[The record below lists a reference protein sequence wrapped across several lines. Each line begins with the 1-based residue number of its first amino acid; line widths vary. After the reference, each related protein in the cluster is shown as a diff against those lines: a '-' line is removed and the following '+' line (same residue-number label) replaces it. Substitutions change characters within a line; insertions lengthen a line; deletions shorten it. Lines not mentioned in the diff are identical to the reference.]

1 MSIFS
6 IGLSG
11 LSAAQT
17 ALSTTSNNLSNV
29 YTEGYNRQLP
39 ILGES
44 YSNGSTGTGVSVDEV
59 QRQFNSYIT
68 EQYNDANSQT
78 SALESYQS
86 QVSQIDNLLADS
98 DAGLAPLMQDFF
110 SSLDDLSGA
119 ASDPAAR
126 EGVLGSASSMAAQ
139 FRSFDSYLG
148 DMRSSLNGQLE
159 GTVTDINNTATQIA
173 SLNDQITQARAKSGE
188 EPNTLLDKRDKLVS
202 DLNELVGADLNVQ
215 DGDTYNINL
224 ENGQPL
230 VSGTRSYD
238 LEAVS
243 SSEDPSRT
251 VIGYRDAAGNVNQ
264 IDDSAF
270 ENGELGGLLSFRSE
284 TLDSVQ
290 NQLGRM
296 TAVLGSEFNAVHEQG
311 VDLNGND
318 GEKFFEIGK
327 PKVISSSQNGDNGA
341 EITAEYSDVNRL
353 TSSDY
358 RITAT
363 GDDGVYEYERLSD
376 GKTGTLPDPDTG
388 EMTVDGVALNVTGT
402 PEEGDT
408 FMLQPTRT
416 AAQDFEVAIS
426 EGAEIAAS
434 SSADGDDSNGEVGS
448 GNNENALA
456 LLDLQSEKIV
466 GGTSSVSDAYAS
478 LVNDVGNT
486 TNITQV
492 NLDAQSGLTEQ
503 LREYQQSES
512 GVNLD
517 EEYANL
523 IRYQQYYQAN
533 ARVIDVGSQVL
544 DSVLQL
550 R

>member
-311 VDLNGND
+311 VDLNGEDGGAFFNVGSPRVLSNSEND
-318 GEKFFEIGK
+318 G
-327 PKVISSSQNGDNGA
+327 NGS
-341 EITAEYSDVNRL
+341 ITAEYGDVTKL

-358 RITAT
+358 RITYS
-363 GDDGVYEYERLSD
+363 GGEYQAEKLSD
-376 GKTGTLPDPDTG
+376 GKTTTLTPDGAGDVEFEGMTLNISGT
-388 EMTVDGVALNVTGT
+388 AQ
-402 PEEGDT
+402 EGDS

-426 EGAEIAAS
+426 EGAEIAAAS
-434 SSADGDDSNGEVGS
+434 DEGGS

-466 GGTSSVSDAYAS
+466 GGTSSVSGAYAS

-523 IRYQQYYQAN
+523 VRYQQYYQAN

>member
-59 QRQFNSYIT
+59 QRQFNSYVT

-296 TAVLGSEFNAVHEQG
+296 TAVLGSEFNAVHKQG

-327 PKVISSSQNGDNGA
+327 PKVISSSENGA
-341 EITAEYSDVNRL
+341 EITAKYSDVNAL

-363 GDDGVYEYERLSD
+363 GGGEYEAERLSD
-376 GKTGTLPDPDTG
+376 GKTTTLPDPDTG
-388 EMTVDGVALNVTGT
+388 EMTVDGVTLNVTGT
-402 PEEGDT
+402 LEEGDS

-426 EGAEIAAS
+426 EGAEIAAAS
-434 SSADGDDSNGEVGS
+434 SEGGS

-523 IRYQQYYQAN
+523 VRYQQYYQAN

>member
-59 QRQFNSYIT
+59 QRQFNSYVT

-78 SALESYQS
+78 SALKSYQS

-311 VDLNGND
+311 VDLNGDDGEAFFNVGSPRVMSNSEND
-318 GEKFFEIGK
+318 G
-327 PKVISSSQNGDNGA
+327 NGS
-341 EITAEYSDVNRL
+341 ITAEYGDVTKL

-358 RITAT
+358 RIT
-363 GDDGVYEYERLSD
+363 YEGGEYQAEKLSD
-376 GKTGTLPDPDTG
+376 GKTTTLTPNGAGDVEFEGMTLNISGT
-388 EMTVDGVALNVTGT
+388 AQ
-402 PEEGDT
+402 EGDS

-426 EGAEIAAS
+426 EGAEIAAAS
-434 SSADGDDSNGEVGS
+434 DAGGS

-466 GGTSSVSDAYAS
+466 GGTSSVSGAYAS

-523 IRYQQYYQAN
+523 VRYQQYYQAN

>member
-29 YTEGYNRQLP
+29 YTEGYNRQVTL
-39 ILGES
+39 LGES

-59 QRQFNSYIT
+59 QRQFNSYVT
-68 EQYNDANSQT
+68 EQYNDANSQK
-78 SALESYQS
+78 SALKSYQS

-98 DAGLAPLMQDFF
+98 DAGLAPLVQDFF

-139 FRSFDSYLG
+139 FRSFDSYLS
-148 DMRSSLNGQLE
+148 DMRDSLNGQLE

-173 SLNDQITQARAKSGE
+173 SLNDQITQARAKSGGE
-188 EPNTLLDKRDKLVS
+188 EPNSLLDKRDKLVA
-202 DLNELVGADLNVQ
+202 DLNELVGAELNVQ
-215 DGDTYNINL
+215 DGKTYNINL

-230 VSGTRSYD
+230 VSGTRSYN

-243 SSEDPSRT
+243 SNEDPSRT

-270 ENGELGGLLSFRSE
+270 ENGELGGLLAFRNE

-296 TAVLGSEFNAVHEQG
+296 TVVLGSEFNAVHESG
-311 VDLNGND
+311 KDLNGDAGEAFFDIGSPRVMSNSQND
-318 GEKFFEIGK
+318 G
-327 PKVISSSQNGDNGA
+327 SGA
-341 EITAEYSDVNRL
+341 ITAEYSDVNKL

-358 RITAT
+358 RITYS
-363 GDDGVYEYERLSD
+363 GGEYQAEKLSD
-376 GKTGTLPDPDTG
+376 GDTTTLTPDAGGDVQLDGMTLNISGT
-388 EMTVDGVALNVTGT
+388 AQ
-402 PEEGDT
+402 EGDS

-416 AAQDFEVAIS
+416 ASQDFEVAIS
-426 EGAEIAAS
+426 EGAEIAA
-434 SSADGDDSNGEVGS
+434 ASNAGGS

-456 LLDLQSEKIV
+456 LLDLQSQKIV
-466 GGTSSVSDAYAS
+466 GGTSSISDAYAS

-523 IRYQQYYQAN
+523 MRYQQYYQAN
-533 ARVIDVGSQVL
+533 ARVIDVGSTIL

>member
-6 IGLSG
+6 IGQSG
-11 LSAAQT
+11 LNAAQA

-29 YTEGYNRQLP
+29 NTEGYNRQLP

-59 QRQFNSYIT
+59 QRQFNSYVT

-98 DAGLAPLMQDFF
+98 EAGLAPLMQDFF

-159 GTVTDINNTATQIA
+159 GAVTDINNTATQIA

-230 VSGTRSYD
+230 VSGTKSHD

-251 VIGYRDAAGNVNQ
+251 VIGYRDAGGNVNQ
-264 IDDSAF
+264 IDESAF

-296 TAVLGSEFNAVHEQG
+296 TAVLGSEFNAIHENG
-311 VDLNGND
+311 KDLNGDDGEAFFNIGSPRVMSNSEND
-318 GEKFFEIGK
+318 G
-327 PKVISSSQNGDNGA
+327 NG
-341 EITAEYSDVNRL
+341 EVTAEYSDVSEL

-363 GDDGVYEYERLSD
+363 GGEEYEAERLSD
-376 GKTGTLPDPDTG
+376 GKTTTLSPDDDG
-388 EMTVDGVALNVTGT
+388 KASVDGVSLTFSGDVQ
-402 PEEGDT
+402 EGDS

-416 AAQDFEVAIS
+416 ASQDFEVAIS
-426 EGAEIAAS
+426 EGSEIAAAS
-434 SSADGDDSNGEVGS
+434 SEGGS
-448 GNNENALA
+448 GNNENALS

-523 IRYQQYYQAN
+523 VRYQQYYQAN
-533 ARVIDVGSQVL
+533 ARVIDVGSSVL

>member
-11 LSAAQT
+11 LSAAQS

-29 YTEGYNRQLP
+29 YTEGYNRQLT

-59 QRQFNSYIT
+59 QRQFNSYVT
-68 EQYNDANSQT
+68 EQYNDANSQK

-86 QVSQIDNLLADS
+86 QVSQIDDLLADS
-98 DAGLAPLMQDFF
+98 DAGLAPLVQDFF
-110 SSLDDLSGA
+110 SSLDDLTGA

-126 EGVLGSASSMAAQ
+126 QGVLGSASSMAAQ

-159 GTVTDINNTATQIA
+159 STVTDINNTATQIA
-173 SLNDQITQARAKSGE
+173 KLNDQITQARAKSGE
-188 EPNTLLDKRDKLVS
+188 EPNSLLDKRDKLVS
-202 DLNELVGADLNVQ
+202 DLNELVGADLNIQ

-230 VSGTRSYD
+230 VSGTQSYD
-238 LEAVS
+238 LEAVES
-243 SSEDPSRT
+243 NEDPSRT
-251 VIGYRDAAGNVNQ
+251 VIAYRDAAGNVNQ

-296 TAVLGSEFNAVHEQG
+296 TAVLGSEFNAVHENG
-311 VDLNGND
+311 VDLNGD
-318 GEKFFEIGK
+318 AGEAFFEIGS
-327 PKVISSSQNGDNGA
+327 PRVMSNSQNDGDGA
-341 EITAEYSDVNRL
+341 ISAEYSDVNQL

-358 RITAT
+358 RITYT
-363 GDDGVYEYERLSD
+363 GGEYQAERLSD
-376 GKTGTLPDPDTG
+376 GDTTTLTPDGSGDVDLDGMTLNISGT
-388 EMTVDGVALNVTGT
+388 AQ
-402 PEEGDT
+402 EGDT

-416 AAQDFEVAIS
+416 AAQDFEVAIT
-426 EGAEIAAS
+426 EGAEIAAAS
-434 SSADGDDSNGEVGS
+434 SEGGS
-448 GNNENALA
+448 GNNENALD

-466 GGTSSVSDAYAS
+466 GGTSSISDAYAS
-478 LVNDVGNT
+478 LVNEVGNT

-523 IRYQQYYQAN
+523 VRYQQYYQAN

>member
-11 LSAAQT
+11 LSAAQS

-29 YTEGYNRQLP
+29 YTEGYNRQLT

-68 EQYNDANSQT
+68 EQYNDANSQK

-86 QVSQIDNLLADS
+86 QVSQIDDLLADS
-98 DAGLAPLMQDFF
+98 DAGLAPLVQDFF
-110 SSLDDLSGA
+110 SSLDDLTGA

-126 EGVLGSASSMAAQ
+126 QGVLGSASSMAAQ

-159 GTVTDINNTATQIA
+159 STVTDINNTATQIA
-173 SLNDQITQARAKSGE
+173 KLNDQITQARAKSGE
-188 EPNTLLDKRDKLVS
+188 EPNSLLDKRDKLVS
-202 DLNELVGADLNVQ
+202 DLNELVGADLNIQ

-230 VSGTRSYD
+230 VSGTQSYD
-238 LEAVS
+238 LEAVES
-243 SSEDPSRT
+243 NEDPSRT
-251 VIGYRDAAGNVNQ
+251 VIAYRDAAGNVNQ

-296 TAVLGSEFNAVHEQG
+296 TVVLGSEFNAVHENG
-311 VDLNGND
+311 VDLNGDDGEAFFNIGSPQVMSNSEND
-318 GEKFFEIGK
+318 G
-327 PKVISSSQNGDNGA
+327 NG
-341 EITAEYSDVNRL
+341 EITAEYDDVNQL

-363 GDDGVYEYERLSD
+363 EDDGVYQAERLSD
-376 GKTGTLPDPDTG
+376 GKTTTLTLDGDDKASL
-388 EMTVDGVALNVTGT
+388 DGVSLTFSGDAQ
-402 PEEGDT
+402 EGDT

-416 AAQDFEVAIS
+416 ASQDFEVAIT
-426 EGAEIAAS
+426 EGAEIAAAS
-434 SSADGDDSNGEVGS
+434 SEGGS
-448 GNNENALA
+448 GNNENALD
-456 LLDLQSEKIV
+456 LLDLQSEKMV
-466 GGTSSVSDAYAS
+466 GGTSSISDAYAS
-478 LVNDVGNT
+478 LVNEVGNT

-523 IRYQQYYQAN
+523 VRYQQYYQAN

>member
-29 YTEGYNRQLP
+29 NTEGYNRQLP

-44 YSNGSTGTGVSVDEV
+44 YSDGSTGTGVSVDEV
-59 QRQFNSYIT
+59 QRQFNSYVT

-173 SLNDQITQARAKSGE
+173 SLNDQITQARAKSGGE
-188 EPNTLLDKRDKLVS
+188 EPNTLLNKRDKLVS
-202 DLNELVGADLNVQ
+202 DLNGLVGADLNVQ

-230 VSGTRSYD
+230 VSGTNSYD

-251 VIGYRDAAGNVNQ
+251 VIGYRDAGGNLNE
-264 IDDSAF
+264 IDDGAF

-311 VDLNGND
+311 VDLNGDDGEAFFNVGSPRVLSNSEND
-318 GEKFFEIGK
+318 G
-327 PKVISSSQNGDNGA
+327 DGA
-341 EITAEYSDVNRL
+341 ITAEYSNVNEL

-358 RITAT
+358 RITYAE
-363 GDDGVYEYERLSD
+363 GEYQAEKLSD
-376 GKTGTLPDPDTG
+376 GTTTTLTPNGDGDVEFDGMTLNISGT
-388 EMTVDGVALNVTGT
+388 AQ
-402 PEEGDT
+402 EGDS

-416 AAQDFEVAIS
+416 ASQDFEVAIS
-426 EGAEIAAS
+426 EGAEIAAAS
-434 SSADGDDSNGEVGS
+434 QEGGS

-523 IRYQQYYQAN
+523 VRYQQYYQAN

>member
-59 QRQFNSYIT
+59 QRQFNSYVT

-215 DGDTYNINL
+215 DGDNYNINL

-296 TAVLGSEFNAVHEQG
+296 TAVLGSEFNAVHEDG
-311 VDLNGND
+311 VDLNGDDGEAFFNVGSPRVMSNSEND
-318 GEKFFEIGK
+318 G
-327 PKVISSSQNGDNGA
+327 NGG
-341 EITAEYSDVNRL
+341 ITAEYDDVNQL

-358 RITAT
+358 RISYS
-363 GDDGVYEYERLSD
+363 GGEYQAEKLSD
-376 GKTGTLPDPDTG
+376 GDTTTLTPDGSGNVQLDGMTLNISGT
-388 EMTVDGVALNVTGT
+388 AQ
-402 PEEGDT
+402 EGDT

-426 EGAEIAAS
+426 EGSEIAAAS
-434 SSADGDDSNGEVGS
+434 SEGGS

-523 IRYQQYYQAN
+523 VRYQQYYQAN

>member
-29 YTEGYNRQLP
+29 YTEGYNRQVT

-59 QRQFNSYIT
+59 QRQFNSYVT
-68 EQYNDANSQT
+68 EQYNDANSQK

-98 DAGLAPLMQDFF
+98 DAGLAPLVQDFF

-139 FRSFDSYLG
+139 FRSFDSYLS
-148 DMRSSLNGQLE
+148 DMRDSLNGQLE

-173 SLNDQITQARAKSGE
+173 SLNDQITQARAKSGGE

-202 DLNELVGADLNVQ
+202 DLNELVGAELNVQ
-215 DGDTYNINL
+215 DGKTYNINL

-243 SSEDPSRT
+243 SNEDPSRT
-251 VIGYRDAAGNVNQ
+251 VIGYRDAAGNINQ
-264 IDDSAF
+264 IDDGAF
-270 ENGELGGLLSFRSE
+270 ENGELGGLLSFRNE

-296 TAVLGSEFNAVHEQG
+296 TVVLGSEFNAVHESG
-311 VDLNGND
+311 KDLNGDDGEAFFNIGSPRVMSNSQND
-318 GEKFFEIGK
+318 G
-327 PKVISSSQNGDNGA
+327 NA
-341 EITAEYSDVNRL
+341 AITADYSDVNQL

-363 GDDGVYEYERLSD
+363 GDDDVYQAERLSD
-376 GKTGTLPDPDTG
+376 GKTTTLTLDGDDKASL
-388 EMTVDGVALNVTGT
+388 DGVSLTFSGT
-402 PEEGDT
+402 AQEGDT

-416 AAQDFEVAIS
+416 ASQDFEVAIS
-426 EGAEIAAS
+426 DGAEIAAS

-466 GGTSSVSDAYAS
+466 GGTSSISDAYAS

-492 NLDAQSGLTEQ
+492 NLDAQSALTEQ

-523 IRYQQYYQAN
+523 MRYQQYYQAN
-533 ARVIDVGSQVL
+533 ARVIDVGSTVL

>member
-59 QRQFNSYIT
+59 QRQFNSYVT

-78 SALESYQS
+78 SALESYQG

-215 DGDTYNINL
+215 DGDSYNINL

-296 TAVLGSEFNAVHEQG
+296 TAVLGSEFNAVHEDG
-311 VDLNGND
+311 VDLNGDDGEAFFNVGSPRVMSNSEND
-318 GEKFFEIGK
+318 GTG
-327 PKVISSSQNGDNGA
+327 G
-341 EITAEYSDVNRL
+341 ITAEYDDVNQL

-363 GDDGVYEYERLSD
+363 EGGEYEYERLSD

-426 EGAEIAAS
+426 EGSEIAA
-434 SSADGDDSNGEVGS
+434 ASNTGGS

-523 IRYQQYYQAN
+523 VRYQQYYQAN

>member
-11 LSAAQT
+11 LSAAQS

-29 YTEGYNRQLP
+29 YTEGYNRQLT

-59 QRQFNSYIT
+59 QRQFNSYVT
-68 EQYNDANSQT
+68 EQYNDANSQK

-86 QVSQIDNLLADS
+86 QVSQIDDLLADS
-98 DAGLAPLMQDFF
+98 DAGLAPLVQDFF
-110 SSLDDLSGA
+110 SSLDDLTGA

-126 EGVLGSASSMAAQ
+126 QGVLGSASSMAAQ

-159 GTVTDINNTATQIA
+159 STVTDINNTATQIA
-173 SLNDQITQARAKSGE
+173 KLNDQITQARAKSGE
-188 EPNTLLDKRDKLVS
+188 EPNSLLDKRDKLVS
-202 DLNELVGADLNVQ
+202 DLNELVGADLNIQ

-230 VSGTRSYD
+230 VSGTQSYD
-238 LEAVS
+238 LEAVES
-243 SSEDPSRT
+243 NEDPSRT
-251 VIGYRDAAGNVNQ
+251 VIAYRDAAGNVNQ

-296 TAVLGSEFNAVHEQG
+296 TVVLGSEFNAVHENG
-311 VDLNGND
+311 VDLNGD
-318 GEKFFEIGK
+318 AGEAFFEIGS
-327 PKVISSSQNGDNGA
+327 PRVMSNSQNDGDGA
-341 EITAEYSDVNRL
+341 ISAEYSDVNQL

-358 RITAT
+358 RITYT
-363 GDDGVYEYERLSD
+363 GGEYQAERLSD
-376 GKTGTLPDPDTG
+376 GDTTTLTPDGSGDVDLDGMTLNISGT
-388 EMTVDGVALNVTGT
+388 AQ
-402 PEEGDT
+402 EGDT

-416 AAQDFEVAIS
+416 ASQDFEVAIT
-426 EGAEIAAS
+426 EGAEIAAAS
-434 SSADGDDSNGEVGS
+434 SGGGS
-448 GNNENALA
+448 GNNENALD
-456 LLDLQSEKIV
+456 LLDLQSEKMV
-466 GGTSSVSDAYAS
+466 GGTSSISDAYAS
-478 LVNDVGNT
+478 LVNEVGNT

-523 IRYQQYYQAN
+523 VRYQQYYQAN

>member
-59 QRQFNSYIT
+59 QRQFNSYVT

-86 QVSQIDNLLADS
+86 QVLQIDNLLADS

-215 DGDTYNINL
+215 DGDSYNINL

-284 TLDSVQ
+284 TLDNVQ

-296 TAVLGSEFNAVHEQG
+296 TAVLGSEFNAVHEDG
-311 VDLNGND
+311 VDLNGDDGEAFFNVGSPRVMSNSEND
-318 GEKFFEIGK
+318 GTG
-327 PKVISSSQNGDNGA
+327 G
-341 EITAEYSDVNRL
+341 ITAEYDDVNQL

-363 GDDGVYEYERLSD
+363 EDDGVYEYERLSD

-388 EMTVDGVALNVTGT
+388 EMTVDGVALNVTGA

-426 EGAEIAAS
+426 EGSEIAA
-434 SSADGDDSNGEVGS
+434 ASNAGGS

-523 IRYQQYYQAN
+523 VRYQQYYQAN

>member
-11 LSAAQT
+11 LSAAQS

-29 YTEGYNRQLP
+29 YTEGYNRQLT

-59 QRQFNSYIT
+59 QRQFNSYVT
-68 EQYNDANSQT
+68 EQYNDANSQK

-86 QVSQIDNLLADS
+86 QVSQIDDLLADS
-98 DAGLAPLMQDFF
+98 DAGLAPLVQDFF
-110 SSLDDLSGA
+110 SSLDDLTGA

-126 EGVLGSASSMAAQ
+126 QGVLGSASSMAAQ

-159 GTVTDINNTATQIA
+159 STVTDINNTATQIA
-173 SLNDQITQARAKSGE
+173 KLNDQITQARAKSGE
-188 EPNTLLDKRDKLVS
+188 EPNSLLDKRDKLVS
-202 DLNELVGADLNVQ
+202 DLNELVGADLNIQ

-230 VSGTRSYD
+230 VSGTQSYD
-238 LEAVS
+238 LEAVES
-243 SSEDPSRT
+243 NEDPSRT
-251 VIGYRDAAGNVNQ
+251 VIAYRDAAGNVNQ

-296 TAVLGSEFNAVHEQG
+296 TAVLGSEFNAVHENG
-311 VDLNGND
+311 VDLNGD
-318 GEKFFEIGK
+318 AGEAFFEIGS
-327 PKVISSSQNGDNGA
+327 PRVMSNSQNDGDGA
-341 EITAEYSDVNRL
+341 ISAEYSDVNQL

-358 RITAT
+358 RITYT
-363 GDDGVYEYERLSD
+363 GGEYQAERLSD
-376 GKTGTLPDPDTG
+376 GDTTTLTPDGSGDVDLDGMTLNISGT
-388 EMTVDGVALNVTGT
+388 AQ
-402 PEEGDT
+402 EGDT

-416 AAQDFEVAIS
+416 ASQDFEVAIT
-426 EGAEIAAS
+426 EGAEIAAAS
-434 SSADGDDSNGEVGS
+434 SGGGS
-448 GNNENALA
+448 GNNENALD
-456 LLDLQSEKIV
+456 LLDLQSEKMV
-466 GGTSSVSDAYAS
+466 GGTSSISDAYAS
-478 LVNDVGNT
+478 LVNEVGNT

>member
-59 QRQFNSYIT
+59 QRQFNSYVT

-159 GTVTDINNTATQIA
+159 GAATDINNTATQIA

-215 DGDTYNINL
+215 DGDSYNINL

-284 TLDSVQ
+284 TLDNVQ

-296 TAVLGSEFNAVHEQG
+296 TAVLGSEFNAVHEDG
-311 VDLNGND
+311 VDLNGDDGEAFFNVGSPRVMSNSEND
-318 GEKFFEIGK
+318 GTG
-327 PKVISSSQNGDNGA
+327 G
-341 EITAEYSDVNRL
+341 ITAEYDDVNQL

-363 GDDGVYEYERLSD
+363 EDDGVYQAERLSD
-376 GKTGTLPDPDTG
+376 GKTTTLTLDGD
-388 EMTVDGVALNVTGT
+388 EKASLDGVSLTFSGDAQ
-402 PEEGDT
+402 EGDT

-426 EGAEIAAS
+426 EGSEIAAS
-434 SSADGDDSNGEVGS
+434 SSADGDDSNGDVGS

-523 IRYQQYYQAN
+523 VRYQQYYQAN

>member
-11 LSAAQT
+11 LSAAQS

-29 YTEGYNRQLP
+29 YTEGYNRQLT

-59 QRQFNSYIT
+59 QRQFNSYVT
-68 EQYNDANSQT
+68 EQYNDANSQK

-86 QVSQIDNLLADS
+86 QVSQIDDLLADS
-98 DAGLAPLMQDFF
+98 DAGLAPLVQDFF
-110 SSLDDLSGA
+110 SSLDDLTGA

-126 EGVLGSASSMAAQ
+126 QGVLGSASSMAAQ

-159 GTVTDINNTATQIA
+159 STVTDINNTATQIA
-173 SLNDQITQARAKSGE
+173 KLNDQITQARAKSGE
-188 EPNTLLDKRDKLVS
+188 EPNSLLDKRDKLVS
-202 DLNELVGADLNVQ
+202 DLNELVGADLNIQ

-230 VSGTRSYD
+230 VSGTQSYD
-238 LEAVS
+238 LEAVES
-243 SSEDPSRT
+243 NEDPSRT
-251 VIGYRDAAGNVNQ
+251 VIAYRDAAGNVNQ

-296 TAVLGSEFNAVHEQG
+296 TVVLGSEFNAVHKNG
-311 VDLNGND
+311 VDLNGD
-318 GEKFFEIGK
+318 AGEAFFEIGS
-327 PKVISSSQNGDNGA
+327 PRVMSNSQNDGDGA
-341 EITAEYSDVNRL
+341 ISAEYSDVNQL

-358 RITAT
+358 RITYT
-363 GDDGVYEYERLSD
+363 GGEYQAERLSD
-376 GKTGTLPDPDTG
+376 GDTTTLTPDGSGDVDLDGMTLNISGT
-388 EMTVDGVALNVTGT
+388 AQ
-402 PEEGDT
+402 EGDT

-416 AAQDFEVAIS
+416 ASQDFEVAIT
-426 EGAEIAAS
+426 EGAEIAAAS
-434 SSADGDDSNGEVGS
+434 SGGGS
-448 GNNENALA
+448 GNNENALD
-456 LLDLQSEKIV
+456 LLDLQSEKMV
-466 GGTSSVSDAYAS
+466 GGTSSISDAYAS
-478 LVNDVGNT
+478 LVNEVGNT

-523 IRYQQYYQAN
+523 VRYQQYYQAN

>member
-44 YSNGSTGTGVSVDEV
+44 YSNGSSGTGVSVDEV
-59 QRQFNSYIT
+59 QRQFNSYVT

-98 DAGLAPLMQDFF
+98 DAGLASLMQDFF

-173 SLNDQITQARAKSGE
+173 SLNDQITQARAKSGGE

-202 DLNELVGADLNVQ
+202 DLNGLVGADLNVQ

-230 VSGTRSYD
+230 VSGTNSYD

-251 VIGYRDAAGNVNQ
+251 VIGYRDAGGNLNE
-264 IDDSAF
+264 IDDGAF

-311 VDLNGND
+311 VDLNGDEGEAFFNVGSPRVMSNSNND
-318 GEKFFEIGK
+318 G
-327 PKVISSSQNGDNGA
+327 DGA
-341 EITAEYSDVNRL
+341 ITAEYGNVNEL

-363 GDDGVYEYERLSD
+363 GDGEYEAERLSD
-376 GKTGTLPDPDTG
+376 GKTTTLTPDDDG
-388 EMTVDGVALNVTGT
+388 KASVDGVSLTFSGDAQ
-402 PEEGDT
+402 EGDS

-434 SSADGDDSNGEVGS
+434 SSADGDDSNGDVGS

-478 LVNDVGNT
+478 LVNNVGNT

-523 IRYQQYYQAN
+523 VRYQQYYQAN

>member
-59 QRQFNSYIT
+59 QRQFNSYVT

-215 DGDTYNINL
+215 DGDNYNINL

-296 TAVLGSEFNAVHEQG
+296 TAVLGSEFNAVHEDG
-311 VDLNGND
+311 VDLNGDDGEAFFNVGSPRVMSNSEND
-318 GEKFFEIGK
+318 GTG
-327 PKVISSSQNGDNGA
+327 G
-341 EITAEYSDVNRL
+341 ITAEYDDVNQL

-363 GDDGVYEYERLSD
+363 EGGEYEYERLSD

-416 AAQDFEVAIS
+416 AAQDFEVAIT
-426 EGAEIAAS
+426 EGSEIAAS
-434 SSADGDDSNGEVGS
+434 SSADGDDSNGDVGS

-523 IRYQQYYQAN
+523 VRYQQYYQAN

>member
-11 LSAAQT
+11 LSAAQS

-29 YTEGYNRQLP
+29 YTEGYNRQLT

-59 QRQFNSYIT
+59 QRQFNSYVT
-68 EQYNDANSQT
+68 EQYNDANSQK

-86 QVSQIDNLLADS
+86 QVSQIDDLLADT
-98 DAGLAPLMQDFF
+98 DAGLAPLVQDFF
-110 SSLDDLSGA
+110 SSLDDLTGA

-126 EGVLGSASSMAAQ
+126 QGVLGSASSMAAQ

-159 GTVTDINNTATQIA
+159 STVTDINNTATQIA
-173 SLNDQITQARAKSGE
+173 KLNDQITQARAKSGE
-188 EPNTLLDKRDKLVS
+188 EPNSLLDKRDKLVS
-202 DLNELVGADLNVQ
+202 DLNELVGADLNIQ

-230 VSGTRSYD
+230 VSGTQSYD
-238 LEAVS
+238 LEAVES
-243 SSEDPSRT
+243 NEDPSRT
-251 VIGYRDAAGNVNQ
+251 VIAYRDAAGNVNQ

-296 TAVLGSEFNAVHEQG
+296 TAVLGSEFNAVHENG
-311 VDLNGND
+311 VDLNGD
-318 GEKFFEIGK
+318 AGEAFFEIGS
-327 PKVISSSQNGDNGA
+327 PRVMSNSQNDGDGA
-341 EITAEYSDVNRL
+341 ISAEYSDVNQL

-363 GDDGVYEYERLSD
+363 GTAGEYQAERLSD
-376 GKTGTLPDPDTG
+376 GKTTTLTLDADDKASL
-388 EMTVDGVALNVTGT
+388 DGVSLTFSGNAQ
-402 PEEGDT
+402 EGDT

-416 AAQDFEVAIS
+416 ASQDFEVAIT
-426 EGAEIAAS
+426 EGAEIAAAS
-434 SSADGDDSNGEVGS
+434 SGGGS
-448 GNNENALA
+448 GNNENALD
-456 LLDLQSEKIV
+456 LLDLQSEKMV
-466 GGTSSVSDAYAS
+466 GGTSSISDAYAS
-478 LVNDVGNT
+478 LVNEVGNT

-523 IRYQQYYQAN
+523 VRYQQYYQAN

>member
-11 LSAAQT
+11 LSAAQS

-29 YTEGYNRQLP
+29 YTEGYNRQLT

-59 QRQFNSYIT
+59 QRQFNSYVT
-68 EQYNDANSQT
+68 EQYNDANSQK

-86 QVSQIDNLLADS
+86 QVSQIDDLLADS
-98 DAGLAPLMQDFF
+98 DAGLAPLVQDFF
-110 SSLDDLSGA
+110 SSLDDLTGA

-126 EGVLGSASSMAAQ
+126 QGVLGSASSMAAQ

-159 GTVTDINNTATQIA
+159 STVTDINNTATQIA
-173 SLNDQITQARAKSGE
+173 KLNDQITQARAKSGE
-188 EPNTLLDKRDKLVS
+188 EPNSLLDKRDKLVS
-202 DLNELVGADLNVQ
+202 DLNELVGADLNIQ

-230 VSGTRSYD
+230 VSGTQSYD
-238 LEAVS
+238 LEAVES
-243 SSEDPSRT
+243 NEDPSRT
-251 VIGYRDAAGNVNQ
+251 VIAYRDAAGNVNQ

-290 NQLGRM
+290 NQLGRK
-296 TAVLGSEFNAVHEQG
+296 TVVLGSEFNAVHENG
-311 VDLNGND
+311 VDLNGD
-318 GEKFFEIGK
+318 AGEAFFEIGS
-327 PKVISSSQNGDNGA
+327 PRVMSNSQNDGDGA
-341 EITAEYSDVNRL
+341 ISAEYSDVNQL

-358 RITAT
+358 RITYT
-363 GDDGVYEYERLSD
+363 GGEYQAERLSD
-376 GKTGTLPDPDTG
+376 GDTTTLTPDGSGDVDLDGMTLNISGT
-388 EMTVDGVALNVTGT
+388 AQ
-402 PEEGDT
+402 EGDT

-416 AAQDFEVAIS
+416 ASQDFEVAIT
-426 EGAEIAAS
+426 EGAEIAAAS
-434 SSADGDDSNGEVGS
+434 SGGGS
-448 GNNENALA
+448 GNNENALD
-456 LLDLQSEKIV
+456 LLDLQSEKMV
-466 GGTSSVSDAYAS
+466 GGTSSISDAYAS
-478 LVNDVGNT
+478 LVNEVGNT

-523 IRYQQYYQAN
+523 VRYQQYYQAN

>member
-11 LSAAQT
+11 LSAAQS

-29 YTEGYNRQLP
+29 YTEGYNRQLT

-59 QRQFNSYIT
+59 QRQFNSYVT
-68 EQYNDANSQT
+68 EQYNDANSQK

-86 QVSQIDNLLADS
+86 QVSQIDDLLADS
-98 DAGLAPLMQDFF
+98 DAGLAPLVQDFF
-110 SSLDDLSGA
+110 SSLDDLTGA

-126 EGVLGSASSMAAQ
+126 QGVLGSASSMAAQ

-159 GTVTDINNTATQIA
+159 STVTDINNTATQIA
-173 SLNDQITQARAKSGE
+173 KLNDQITQARAKSGE
-188 EPNTLLDKRDKLVS
+188 EPNSLLDKRDKLVS
-202 DLNELVGADLNVQ
+202 DLNELVGADLNIQ

-230 VSGTRSYD
+230 VSGTQSYD
-238 LEAVS
+238 LEAVES
-243 SSEDPSRT
+243 NEDPSRT
-251 VIGYRDAAGNVNQ
+251 VIAYRDAAGNVNQ

-296 TAVLGSEFNAVHEQG
+296 TAVLGSEFNAVHENG
-311 VDLNGND
+311 VDLNGD
-318 GEKFFEIGK
+318 AGEAFFEIGS
-327 PKVISSSQNGDNGA
+327 PRVMSNSQNDGDGA
-341 EITAEYSDVNRL
+341 ISAEYSDVNQL

-358 RITAT
+358 RITYT
-363 GDDGVYEYERLSD
+363 GGEYQAERLSD
-376 GKTGTLPDPDTG
+376 GDTTTLTPDGSGDVDLDGMTLNISGT
-388 EMTVDGVALNVTGT
+388 AQ
-402 PEEGDT
+402 EGDT

-416 AAQDFEVAIS
+416 ASQDFEVAIT
-426 EGAEIAAS
+426 EGAEIAAAS
-434 SSADGDDSNGEVGS
+434 SGGGS
-448 GNNENALA
+448 GNNENALD
-456 LLDLQSEKIV
+456 LLDLQSEKMV
-466 GGTSSVSDAYAS
+466 GGTSSISDAYAS
-478 LVNDVGNT
+478 LVNEVGNT

-492 NLDAQSGLTEQ
+492 NLDAQSGLAEQ

-523 IRYQQYYQAN
+523 VRYQQYYQAN

>member
-11 LSAAQT
+11 LSAAQS

-29 YTEGYNRQLP
+29 YTEGYNRQLT

-44 YSNGSTGTGVSVDEV
+44 YSNGSMGTGVSVDEV
-59 QRQFNSYIT
+59 QRQFNSYVT
-68 EQYNDANSQT
+68 EQYNDANSQK

-86 QVSQIDNLLADS
+86 QVSQIDDLLADS
-98 DAGLAPLMQDFF
+98 DAGLAPLVQDFF
-110 SSLDDLSGA
+110 SSLDDLTGA

-126 EGVLGSASSMAAQ
+126 QGVLGSASSMAAQ

-159 GTVTDINNTATQIA
+159 STVTDINNTATQIA
-173 SLNDQITQARAKSGE
+173 KLNDQITQARAKSGE
-188 EPNTLLDKRDKLVS
+188 EPNSLLDKRDKLVS
-202 DLNELVGADLNVQ
+202 DLNELVGADLNIQ

-230 VSGTRSYD
+230 VSGTQSYD
-238 LEAVS
+238 LEAVES
-243 SSEDPSRT
+243 NEDPSRT
-251 VIGYRDAAGNVNQ
+251 VIAYRDAAGNVNQ

-296 TAVLGSEFNAVHEQG
+296 TVVLGSEFNAVHENG
-311 VDLNGND
+311 VDLNGD
-318 GEKFFEIGK
+318 AGEAFFEIGS
-327 PKVISSSQNGDNGA
+327 PRVMSNSQNDGDGA
-341 EITAEYSDVNRL
+341 ISAEYSDVNQL

-358 RITAT
+358 RITYT
-363 GDDGVYEYERLSD
+363 GGEYQAERLSD
-376 GKTGTLPDPDTG
+376 GDTTTLTPDGSGDVDLDGMTLNISGT
-388 EMTVDGVALNVTGT
+388 AQ
-402 PEEGDT
+402 EGDT

-416 AAQDFEVAIS
+416 AAQDFEVAIT
-426 EGAEIAAS
+426 EGAEIAAAS
-434 SSADGDDSNGEVGS
+434 SEGGS
-448 GNNENALA
+448 GNNENALD

-466 GGTSSVSDAYAS
+466 GGTSSISDAYAS
-478 LVNDVGNT
+478 LVNEVGNT

-523 IRYQQYYQAN
+523 VRYQQYYQAN